1 MSRHDELRVK
11 KQVGKGIIRKV
22 GGKRKGMEVLTVC
35 PRGPVGFLQLLPAH
49 QSGQQVIPGLVAN
62 NNCVEIKFS
71 LRESQHMCHSTR
83 SAGKHTSLNQ
93 ILCNVHFQPEGG
105 SNSVNKDHHVV
116 CRERGSRKV
125 NYLRAPSQSRP
136 SPRSGERVGG
146 RGHNQVTSSQQEFL
160 SEPPSQGVQPCF
172 LRGGDGEASFMS
184 ARSFKSSSWC
194 WRMEAKA

>member
-1 MSRHDELRVK
+1 M
-11 KQVGKGIIRKV
+11 
-22 GGKRKGMEVLTVC
+22 C
-35 PRGPVGFLQLLPAH
+35 PAGPVEYLVYSVYLPTRAV
-49 QSGQQVIPGLVAN
+49 SNVIPSLVATT
-62 NNCVEIKFS
+62 CVWRSSSVCGRVSIYA
-71 LRESQHMCHSTR
+71 TAPR
-83 SAGKHTSLNQ
+83 SASRHTSLNQ

-116 CRERGSRKV
+116 CRERGSRRV

-136 SPRSGERVGG
+136 SLGSGQRVGG

-160 SEPPSQGVQPCF
+160 SAPPSQGVQPCF